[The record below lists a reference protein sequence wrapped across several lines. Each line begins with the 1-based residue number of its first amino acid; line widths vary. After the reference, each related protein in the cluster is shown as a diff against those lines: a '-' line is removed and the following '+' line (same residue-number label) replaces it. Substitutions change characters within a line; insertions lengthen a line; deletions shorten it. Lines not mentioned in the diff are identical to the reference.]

1 MRSLVKGTSRF
12 PYKLNN
18 LTFSVSTKLLDA
30 LTYWYAVG
38 FIWVEKYQNICRYAE
53 TSPPPPGD
61 NVQIHTKVV
70 QLTHVR
76 LKSIIKLSSKSFPI
90 TYFTDWVLSIHLCK
104 HPTTFIMGPLSSAFD
119 WTCSPSWVLCL
130 PFSFIWEKVKN
141 LINSQKLN
149 IE

>member
-1 MRSLVKGTSRF
+1 MLWHIGMLWVLSGLK
-12 PYKLNN
+12 
-18 LTFSVSTKLLDA
+18 STKIFADMP
-30 LTYWYAVG
+30 
-38 FIWVEKYQNICRYAE
+38 K
-53 TSPPPPGD
+53 PPPLPPGD

-70 QLTHVR
+70 QPTHVR

-149 IE
+149 IDYEWQCKLNLNRFYLNWKKDNFFWQWL